1 MKKLT
6 LKRICNALDRRY
18 KLWINI
24 PLYRKM
30 MPLKIKR
37 IRSKKVIKVLFVI
50 TEVGPWKT
58 KELYTAMVKHKR
70 FSPFIGIS
78 ESCELPNEKK
88 ELIHFLKK

>member
-6 LKRICNALDRRY
+6 PKRIYNALVRRY

-58 KELYTAMVKHKR
+58 KELYAAMVKHKR

-78 ESCELPNEKK
+78 ESCELPDEKK
-88 ELIHFLKK
+88 ELIYFFI